1 MRYNRVPGSEIE
13 LSEIGL
19 GGHEFLADGRVKAM
33 GEEFHKS
40 VTPGVIWDGFGQE
53 RRRKI
58 LQVAYEGGIN
68 FFDVTMDSE
77 KEALGRNLRE
87 MPPPHPVY
95 IQTRPEGMVY
105 NNDPSDED
113 KSKLLDYGL
122 LKAEAEHGC
131 ELLHR
136 ERIDFY
142 NFGLFPP
149 AIQRQPGY
157 VRKLARNVE
166 QLKADGLIRFA
177 CVDTLSG
184 EALSLEMVE
193 TASFDAVFTNLSV
206 VGDAA
211 LEHVIPATQERGMS
225 IFLREAFL
233 KARLFTLGE
242 AAGIT
247 DRSGLARAAVRWLL
261 AQEVAISL
269 VLGVASPELLTEN
282 LKAAQEPELTDE
294 DMAVLD
300 TLRASPEFAEAKA
313 GQHDFFVRGWG

>member
-142 NFGLFPP
+142 NFG
-149 AIQRQPGY
+149 
-157 VRKLARNVE
+157 
-166 QLKADGLIRFA
+166 
-177 CVDTLSG
+177 
-184 EALSLEMVE
+184 M
-193 TASFDAVFTNLSV
+193 
-206 VGDAA
+206 
-211 LEHVIPATQERGMS
+211 
-225 IFLREAFL
+225 
-233 KARLFTLGE
+233 
-242 AAGIT
+242 
-247 DRSGLARAAVRWLL
+247 
-261 AQEVAISL
+261 
-269 VLGVASPELLTEN
+269 
-282 LKAAQEPELTDE
+282 
-294 DMAVLD
+294 
-300 TLRASPEFAEAKA
+300 
-313 GQHDFFVRGWG
+313 